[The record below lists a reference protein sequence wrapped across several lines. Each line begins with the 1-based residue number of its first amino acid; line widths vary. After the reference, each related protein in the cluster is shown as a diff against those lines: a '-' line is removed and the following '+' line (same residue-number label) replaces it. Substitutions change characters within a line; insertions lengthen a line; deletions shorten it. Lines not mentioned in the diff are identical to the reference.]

1 MVATSKVTQAV
12 TPALRRWIIEQA
24 EAGCL
29 PEDVVKAMIASGW
42 HEDVAIEALEQTLRS
57 HLETLR
63 REGRIGSAHS
73 AHSAQGA
80 AEPSRASAQD
90 GPGRG
95 DSDVARATSTDDV
108 QARLDR
114 TDPAARTDRPVPE
127 PSIADGRAVVMA
139 DGRPVKIA
147 MSLRLPRVV
156 LFADL
161 LDAQECEALIDLA
174 RPRLARSQ
182 TVDTATGGSE
192 VNTARTSDG
201 MFFERG
207 ESALIQRIEQRIA
220 ALVNWPVDHGEGLQV
235 LRYRPGAQYEPH
247 HDYFD
252 PARPGT
258 PRILERGGQRVGTL
272 VIYLNTPTRG
282 GATIF
287 PDIGLDVA
295 PVRGSAVFFSYDRP
309 DPATRTLHG
318 GAPVLEGEKWV
329 ATKWLREGVFV

>member
-12 TPALRRWIIEQA
+12 TPALRRWIIDQA

-63 REGRIGSAHS
+63 REGRIGGRAPVD
-73 AHSAQGA
+73 AQAEPAATASPAQAAVQETA
-80 AEPSRASAQD
+80 AEAS
-90 GPGRG
+90 
-95 DSDVARATSTDDV
+95 VAPV
-108 QARLDR
+108 E
-114 TDPAARTDRPVPE
+114 PAVRRVPE
-127 PSIADGRAVVMA
+127 PAIEDGRCVVMA
-139 DGRPVKIA
+139 DGRAVKVA
-147 MSLRLPRVV
+147 MSMRLPRVV

-161 LDAQECEALIDLA
+161 LDEQECEALIA
-174 RPRLARSQ
+174 QAQPRLARSQ

-272 VIYLNTPTRG
+272 VMYLNTPARG
-282 GATIF
+282 GATVF
-287 PDIGLDVA
+287 PDVGLDVA

-318 GAPVLEGEKWV
+318 GAPVMEGEKWV